1 MGKNHEPR
9 KVQAMRAI
17 GVSLLALLSGVP
29 ATAGDTQVTI
39 AGQALA
45 ERWCAECHLVVAEQP
60 YAWSGDAPTFFEVA
74 DDPSVTEAGLRAFLA
89 TPHATMPNI
98 VLDRQ
103 QTDDIIAY
111 ILSLRS
117 QP

>member
-1 MGKNHEPR
+1 
-9 KVQAMRAI
+9 MRAI
-17 GVSLLALLSGVP
+17 GMSLLALLGSMP
-29 ATAGDTQVTI
+29 AIAADTQVTP
-39 AGQALA
+39 AGQMLA
-45 ERWCAECHLVVAEQP
+45 EQWCAECHLVVAEQP

-103 QTDDIIAY
+103 QADDIIAY

-117 QP
+117 RP